1 MMRGMRASQIKVG
14 TEIEL
19 ITVAA
24 SHPAALAKGARQQQ
38 YGQGPKSPTE
48 FVTVTAVS
56 RKQSKRTFTFA
67 DSRTLTVSANSEV
80 TTS

>member
-1 MMRGMRASQIKVG
+1 MRASQIETG
-14 TEIEL
+14 TKIEL

-24 SHPAALAKGARQQQ
+24 THPAALAKGARQQQ
-38 YGQGPKSPTE
+38 YRQGPKSPTE

-56 RKQSKRTFTFA
+56 SKQSRRTFTFA
-67 DSRTLTVSANSEV
+67 DSRTLTVSANSKV